1 MFVLVCVGSRPL
13 GTVCTS
19 ISFVIVSFVRRC
31 TINAAVVRDDV
42 VIVVVD
48 VIVVAVIRFVQAAA
62 TR

>member
-13 GTVCTS
+13 GTVFTN

-31 TINAAVVRDDV
+31 TINTAVVRDDV

-48 VIVVAVIRFVQAAA
+48 VLVVAVIWFVQAAS